1 MLKQEHKLMPLQF
14 TSNRRT
20 VFKRKRVNHR
30 TPTTIREKM
39 IAGLQSMGFEKIQAR
54 TSKYEVF
61 WGGDKNWYVGAN
73 GALRIG
79 RNTINSL
86 AASLAI
92 KELVL
97 TAPTVRPL
105 VRSWLDANQKDIIP
119 AEGHGILVEKVLQA
133 HPELTEISPRIV
145 ASHIKTWL
153 KEEGYLVNGL
163 EQRK

>member
-1 MLKQEHKLMPLQF
+1 MPLQF

-39 IAGLQSMGFEKIQAR
+39 IAGLQAMEFEKVQAR

-61 WGGDKNWYVGAN
+61 CHGDKNWYVGVN

-79 RNTINSL
+79 KNATDSL
-86 AASLAI
+86 SAGPVT
-92 KELVL
+92 KELIL

-105 VRSWLDANQKDIIP
+105 VRSWLNANQKDIIP
-119 AEGHGILVEKVLQA
+119 AKGHGILVEKVLQA
-133 HPELTEISPRIV
+133 HPDLTEVRPLIV

-153 KEEGYLVNGL
+153 KEEGYLING
-163 EQRK
+163 

>member
-1 MLKQEHKLMPLQF
+1 MPLQF

-39 IAGLQSMGFEKIQAR
+39 IAGLQAMGFEKMQAR

-61 WGGDKNWYVGAN
+61 CHGDKNWYVGAN

-79 RNTINSL
+79 GNATTSHTAGPIT
-86 AASLAI
+86 
-92 KELVL
+92 KELIL

-105 VRSWLDANQKDIIP
+105 VRSWLDANHKDIIP
-119 AEGHGILVEKVLQA
+119 AEGHGILVERVLQA

-153 KEEGYLVNGL
+153 KEEGYLVNG
-163 EQRK
+163 

>member
-1 MLKQEHKLMPLQF
+1 MPLQF

-20 VFKRKRVNHR
+20 VFKRNRVNHR

-39 IAGLQSMGFEKIQAR
+39 IAGLQAMGFEKVHAR

-61 WGGDKNWYVGAN
+61 SHGDKNWYVGAN

-79 RNTINSL
+79 KNATDSIST
-86 AASLAI
+86 SPII
-92 KELVL
+92 KELIL

-105 VRSWLDANQKDIIP
+105 VRGWLNANQKDIAP

-133 HPELTEISPRIV
+133 HPDLTEVSPRIV

-153 KEEGYLVNGL
+153 KEEGYLVNG
-163 EQRK
+163 

>member
-1 MLKQEHKLMPLQF
+1 MPLQF

-39 IAGLQSMGFEKIQAR
+39 IAGLQTMGFEKVHAL

-61 WGGDKNWYVGAN
+61 CHGDKNWYVGTN

-79 RNTINSL
+79 GNVTTSYPVGPIT
-86 AASLAI
+86 
-92 KELVL
+92 KELIL

-105 VRSWLDANQKDIIP
+105 VRSWLDANQKNIIP

-133 HPELTEISPRIV
+133 HPDLTEVSPRIV

-153 KEEGYLVNGL
+153 KEEGYLING
-163 EQRK
+163 

>member
-1 MLKQEHKLMPLQF
+1 MPLQF

-39 IAGLQSMGFEKIQAR
+39 IAGLQAMGFEKVHGR

-61 WGGDKNWYVGAN
+61 FHGDKNWYVGVS

-79 RNTINSL
+79 KNATDSISAGPIIRD
-86 AASLAI
+86 
-92 KELVL
+92 LVL

-105 VRSWLDANQKDIIP
+105 VRGWLDANQKDIIP
-119 AEGHGILVEKVLQA
+119 AEGHGMLVEKVLQA

-153 KEEGYLVNGL
+153 KEEGYLVNG
-163 EQRK
+163 